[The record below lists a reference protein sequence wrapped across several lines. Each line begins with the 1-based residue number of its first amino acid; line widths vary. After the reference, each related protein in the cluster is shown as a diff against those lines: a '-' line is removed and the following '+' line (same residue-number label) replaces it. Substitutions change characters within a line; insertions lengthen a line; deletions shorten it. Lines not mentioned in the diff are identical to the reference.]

1 MTEYKKGSD
10 VNIIKE
16 SAIRYGIERYKG
28 YTIEDYYALP
38 EDTRAELI
46 DGVLY
51 DMASPSVRHQ
61 DIAMQVSFQMVAYV
75 NKKGGKCKVL
85 QGPVDVQ
92 LDRDDKTMVVPDIII
107 VCDPEKVKEDRVI
120 VYDFEGDKPPAIYSM
135 KEEVPVQIFDGELKI
150 RFPETV

>member
-1 MTEYKKGSD
+1 MTEYKKGPD

-16 SAIRYGIERYKG
+16 SALRYGIERYRG
-28 YTIEDYYALP
+28 YTIEDYYSLP
-38 EDTRAELI
+38 ENTRAELI

-51 DMASPSVRHQ
+51 DMASPTVRHQ

-92 LDRDDKTMVVPDIII
+92 LDCDDKTMVVPDIII
-107 VCDPEKVKEDRVI
+107 VSVTSIHIR
-120 VYDFEGDKPPAIYSM
+120 YDILSQPDVFRRKWSR
-135 KEEVPVQIFDGELKI
+135 KWC
-150 RFPETV
+150 RN

>member
-85 QGPVDVQ
+85 QGRWMYS
-92 LDRDDKTMVVPDIII
+92 LI
-107 VCDPEKVKEDRVI
+107 VMIRQWWSRI
-120 VYDFEGDKPPAIYSM
+120 SSLYAI
-135 KEEVPVQIFDGELKI
+135 
-150 RFPETV
+150 RRR